1 MRHNIADETGVR
13 VMADKC
19 STCIFRPNN
28 LMHLQPGRVAEMVR
42 EAKSKEGSI
51 VCHKTLDQKRHAVC
65 RGFFDHH
72 KTQLLQVAERLGCVV
87 WWQAP

>member
-1 MRHNIADETGVR
+1 MEE
-13 VMADKC
+13 MC
-19 STCIFRPNN
+19 ETCIFRPHN
-28 LMHLQPGRVAEMVR
+28 LMHLQPGRVRSMVD
-42 EAKSKEGSI
+42 EATANEGAI

-72 KTQLLQVAERLGCVV
+72 KTQLLQVAERLGYVV